1 MRKPPRSIEL
11 RLEDVREQIAIA
23 REAVR
28 RSTLADAIADPVY
41 RNAIER
47 CVSVISEALRH
58 VPDDLTRDHAHVPW
72 SKIRGIGNIIRHDYE
87 RIDPGVL
94 HDIVLYELDSL
105 DEACATLL
113 MNLPR

>member
-1 MRKPPRSIEL
+1 M
-11 RLEDVREQIAIA
+11 VQ
-23 REAVR
+23 
-28 RSTLADAIADPVY
+28 DP
-41 RNAIER
+41 
-47 CVSVISEALRH
+47 
-58 VPDDLTRDHAHVPW
+58 
-72 SKIRGIGNIIRHDYE
+72 GIGNIIRHDYE

>member
-1 MRKPPRSIEL
+1 MPRAVRTTRL
-11 RLEDVREQIAIA
+11 RLEDVLEQITIA

-28 RSTLADAIADPVY
+28 RVTLPGAIADPVY

-47 CVSVISEALRH
+47 CVSIISEALRH
-58 VPDDLTRDHAHVPW
+58 VPAEVTDDHPSVPW

-94 HDIVLYELDSL
+94 HDIIFYELDPL
-105 DEACATLL
+105 EAACKHILAA
-113 MNLPR
+113 LPG